1 MKTKSTFEMKQK
13 VIFINFKDLS
23 LKQTKQILLESEE
36 STLRL
41 YQKMKLYYELV
52 DWFLNI

>member
-52 DWFLNI
+52 D